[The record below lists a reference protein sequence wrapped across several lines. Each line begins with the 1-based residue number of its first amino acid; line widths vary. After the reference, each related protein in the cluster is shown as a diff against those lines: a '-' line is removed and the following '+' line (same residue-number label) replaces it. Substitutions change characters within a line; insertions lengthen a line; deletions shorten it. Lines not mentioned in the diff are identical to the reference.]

1 MEQADCRSDTRSVR
15 ALRVLIADDDRLVRQ
30 LISWVA
36 RDAGYDVIE
45 AADGAVALQL
55 LRTSSTPL
63 VALIDR
69 HMPILS
75 GVDVLCQVAVDPILA
90 RRHACVLVTGDGPE
104 ATRAS
109 LPDDA
114 LAMLAAPIIRKP
126 FELDTLI
133 QTLAVAAESVLARAS

>member
-1 MEQADCRSDTRSVR
+1 MEQADCRSDIRNVR
-15 ALRVLIADDDRLVRQ
+15 ALRILVADDDRLVRQ

-36 RDAGYDVIE
+36 QDAGYDVIE

-55 LRTSSTPL
+55 LRTSGTPL

-75 GVDVLCQVAVDPILA
+75 GVDVLRQVAVDPILA
-90 RRHACVLVTGDGPE
+90 RRHAYVLVTGDGPE

-109 LPDDA
+109 LPHDA

-126 FELDTLI
+126 FDLDTLI